1 MELEL
6 FSLLIKNKTF
16 AKLLRSTISS
26 KIQIFWKIPLK
37 TKKLILY
44 EEEPYFSNA
53 LNSMAE
59 KNWVLVSTKR
69 LKEKFSF
76 KTIVECTFSKKNVSH
91 WKSEYEIVY
100 SINSVCD
107 GRIVNENSIW
117 IVEACSLDEARSIAT
132 KHFAKVS
139 GFNIRNIKK
148 VWSY

>member
-16 AKLLRSTISS
+16 AKLLRSTISL
-26 KIQIFWKIPLK
+26 KIQIFRKILLK

-53 LNSMAE
+53 VNSMAK

-107 GRIVNENSIW
+107 GKIANENSIW
-117 IVEACSLDEARSIAT
+117 IVEACSLNEARSIAT
-132 KHFAKVS
+132 KHFANVS

>member
-1 MELEL
+1 MGLEL

-53 LNSMAE
+53 LNSMAK

-69 LKEKFSF
+69 LQEEFSF

-100 SINSVCD
+100 SINSVCN
-107 GRIVNENSIW
+107 GKIVNENSIW
-117 IVEACSLDEARSIAT
+117 IVEACSLNEARLIAT
-132 KHFAKVS
+132 KHFANVS

>member
-139 GFNIRNIKK
+139 GFSIRNIKK

>member
-1 MELEL
+1 MELGL

-16 AKLLRSTISS
+16 AKLLKKTISLRIQNFR
-26 KIQIFWKIPLK
+26 KILLK
-37 TKKLILY
+37 TRKLILY

-53 LNSMAE
+53 LNSMAK

-69 LKEKFSF
+69 LQEEFSF

-91 WKSEYEIVY
+91 RKSEYEIVY
-100 SINSVCD
+100 SINSVCN
-107 GRIVNENSIW
+107 GKIVNKSSIW
-117 IVEACSLDEARSIAT
+117 IVEACSLNEVRSIAT
-132 KHFAKVS
+132 KHFANVS

>member
-1 MELEL
+1 M
-6 FSLLIKNKTF
+6 
-16 AKLLRSTISS
+16 
-26 KIQIFWKIPLK
+26 K

-53 LNSMAE
+53 LNSMAK

-69 LKEKFSF
+69 LQEEFSF
-76 KTIVECTFSKKNVSH
+76 KTIVECTFCKKNVSH

-100 SINSVCD
+100 SINSVCN
-107 GRIVNENSIW
+107 GKIVNENSIW
-117 IVEACSLDEARSIAT
+117 IVEACSLNEARSIAT
-132 KHFAKVS
+132 KHFANVS

>member
-16 AKLLRSTISS
+16 AKVLKSTIYLRIQNFR
-26 KIQIFWKIPLK
+26 KILLK

-53 LNSMAE
+53 LNSMAK

-69 LKEKFSF
+69 LQEEFSF

-100 SINSVCD
+100 SINSVCN
-107 GRIVNENSIW
+107 GKIVNENSIW
-117 IVEACSLDEARSIAT
+117 IVEACSLNEARSIAT
-132 KHFAKVS
+132 KHFANVS

>member
-16 AKLLRSTISS
+16 AKLLKSTICLLIHNVR
-26 KIQIFWKIPLK
+26 KILLK
-37 TKKLILY
+37 TKKLFLY

-53 LNSMAE
+53 LNSMAK

-69 LKEKFSF
+69 LQEEFSF

-100 SINSVCD
+100 SINSVCN
-107 GRIVNENSIW
+107 GKIVNENSIW
-117 IVEACSLDEARSIAT
+117 IVEACSLNEARSIAT
-132 KHFAKVS
+132 KHFANVS

>member
-16 AKLLRSTISS
+16 AKVLKSTIYLRIQNFR
-26 KIQIFWKIPLK
+26 KILLK

-53 LNSMAE
+53 LNSMAK

-69 LKEKFSF
+69 LQEEFSF

-100 SINSVCD
+100 SINSVCN
-107 GRIVNENSIW
+107 GKIVNKSSIW
-117 IVEACSLDEARSIAT
+117 IVEACSLNEVRSIAT
-132 KHFAKVS
+132 KHFANVS

>member
-16 AKLLRSTISS
+16 AKLLRSTISL

-53 LNSMAE
+53 LNSMAK

-69 LKEKFSF
+69 LQEEFSF

-100 SINSVCD
+100 SINSVCN
-107 GRIVNENSIW
+107 GKIVNENSIW
-117 IVEACSLDEARSIAT
+117 IVEACSLNEARSIAT
-132 KHFAKVS
+132 KHFANVS

>member
-16 AKLLRSTISS
+16 AKVLKSTIYLRIQNFR
-26 KIQIFWKIPLK
+26 KILLK

-53 LNSMAE
+53 LNSMAK

-69 LKEKFSF
+69 LQEEFSF

-91 WKSEYEIVY
+91 RKSEYEICY
-100 SINSVCD
+100 SINSVCN
-107 GRIVNENSIW
+107 GKIVNKSSIW
-117 IVEACSLDEARSIAT
+117 IVEACSLNEARSIAT
-132 KHFAKVS
+132 KHFANVS
-139 GFNIRNIKK
+139 GFNIRKIKK

>member
-16 AKLLRSTISS
+16 AKLLKSTICLLVDNVR
-26 KIQIFWKIPLK
+26 KILLK
-37 TKKLILY
+37 TKKLFLY

-53 LNSMAE
+53 LNSMAK

-69 LKEKFSF
+69 LQEEFSF

-91 WKSEYEIVY
+91 WKSEYEIIY
-100 SINSVCD
+100 SINSVCN
-107 GRIVNENSIW
+107 GKIVNENSIW
-117 IVEACSLDEARSIAT
+117 IVEACSLNEARSIAT
-132 KHFAKVS
+132 KHFANVS

>member
-1 MELEL
+1 M
-6 FSLLIKNKTF
+6 T
-16 AKLLRSTISS
+16 
-26 KIQIFWKIPLK
+26 

-53 LNSMAE
+53 LNSMAK

-69 LKEKFSF
+69 LQEEFSF

-91 WKSEYEIVY
+91 WKSEYEIHY
-100 SINSVCD
+100 SINSVCN
-107 GRIVNENSIW
+107 GKIVNENSIW

-132 KHFAKVS
+132 KNFANVS